1 MLMKLQGSEDVDTR
15 VEEGGS
21 FVYFWD
27 CKISKN
33 NSQIKK

>member
-1 MLMKLQGSEDVDTR
+1 MLMKLRDFNGVDTK

-33 NSQIKK
+33 NS